1 MGTADNRV
9 AGAVEARASQPRAA
23 STVSPYYPLFIDLH
37 DQPVVVVGAGAVAER
52 KVNTLLEHGARVTV
66 IATEATPAI
75 QELAQQ
81 GRLTW
86 HERAYE
92 PGDLTGA
99 LLAIAATSS
108 RAVNEAVY
116 SEAAARPMLVNVVDV
131 PDLCNA
137 IVPSIMERGNLEIAV
152 STCGASPETAQ
163 SIRHGLEDRF
173 PAWWADYMKVVG
185 EVRTLVKQRVHGPA
199 SARSPLYRAVLES
212 DLRDR
217 IAAGERPDAEDVYR
231 RTVAPLIA
239 KAIPEDKSNV
249 ENGRAAEV
257 PSSTRGTEAA
267 R

>member
-1 MGTADNRV
+1 MRTVDNKV
-9 AGAVEARASQPRAA
+9 AENDEAGAP
-23 STVSPYYPLFIDLH
+23 STVSPYYPLYIDLH
-37 DQPVVVVGAGAVAER
+37 DQPVVVVGAGSVAER
-52 KVNTLLEHGARVTV
+52 KVSTLLEHGARITV
-66 IATEATPAI
+66 IAPAATPVI
-75 QELAQQ
+75 EKLAQQ
-81 GRLTW
+81 GRLVW
-86 HERAYE
+86 RERAYE
-92 PGDLTGA
+92 PGDLAGA

-108 RAVNEAVY
+108 RAVNESVY
-116 SEAAARPMLVNVVDV
+116 SEAVARPMLVNVVDV

-173 PAWWADYMKVVG
+173 PAWWTDYMKVVG

-231 RTVAPLIA
+231 RTVAPLVA
-239 KAIPEDKSNV
+239 ESKTANGFNA
-249 ENGRAAEV
+249 ENGRTAEV
-257 PSSTRGTEAA
+257 SPAAHGTEAA